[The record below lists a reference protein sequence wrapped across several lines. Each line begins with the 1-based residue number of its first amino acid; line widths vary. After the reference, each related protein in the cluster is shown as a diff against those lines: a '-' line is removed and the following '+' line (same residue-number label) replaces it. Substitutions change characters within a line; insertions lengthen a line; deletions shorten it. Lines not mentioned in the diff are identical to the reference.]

1 MSRYAKNY
9 LPIMFNL
16 YTTEIRLEKD
26 PARQSLIDT
35 IKCYMKIADKNLSNE
50 YLLQAVK
57 QFENYKKLFDESIK
71 QKINDENNNK
81 YAASGETSKT
91 NRVVFDFNQTIP
103 NKKEDS
109 KVDPYLF
116 AKHSFLE
123 LIAVLVKYSNEKNV
137 AFVYDLA
144 ICGIEVAENLIMKV
158 I

>member
-1 MSRYAKNY
+1 MSKYAKNY

-35 IKCYMKIADKNLSNE
+35 IKCYLKIADTNLANE
-50 YLLQAVK
+50 YLLQAMK

-81 YAASGETSKT
+81 SATETSKS
-91 NRVVFDFNQTIP
+91 NKVVFDFNRTMPI
-103 NKKEDS
+103 KKEDS

-137 AFVYDLA
+137 ATVYELA
-144 ICGIEVAENLIMKV
+144 ISGIEVASRT
-158 I
+158 